1 MYHHN
6 LLSPW
11 PQQMVYVYVYIT
23 SFYWMKMAITNVNDD
38 QQTHANIANNFLLL
52 TVACCYSFE
61 NK

>member
-11 PQQMVYVYVYIT
+11 PQKMVYVYVYIT

-38 QQTHANIANNFLLL
+38 QQTHAIANNFLLL
-52 TVACCYSFE
+52 TVVRC
-61 NK
+61 

>member
-11 PQQMVYVYVYIT
+11 SQQMVYVYVYIN

-38 QQTHANIANNFLLL
+38 QQTHAIANNFLLL
-52 TVACCYSFE
+52 TVACC
-61 NK
+61 